1 MSANDKGADM
11 SPSAKF
17 WTSVVAAGVVG
28 ALVGGG
34 VVWATQ
40 QQPPEKNTANS
51 QQLDDMRTLIDQK
64 DVLIAG
70 LTEKYNA
77 AVASDSVSPTVT
89 PDATAAS
96 TSARQFAFVKDVTV
110 SGGTYTVVADY
121 AQFLTGT
128 AAAASA
134 SAHGDE
140 SPPPN
145 DYYIANDN
153 KKLRKLP
160 VKAGI
165 KVTLTALD
173 DGTSDPEGYK
183 VSLSKWSG
191 YYAAP
196 TQDTGGITDG
206 PYWITVT
213 NGVITKIEEQ
223 YTP

>member
-1 MSANDKGADM
+1 M
-11 SPSAKF
+11 SPTAKF
-17 WTSVVAAGVVG
+17 WTSVIAAGLVG
-28 ALVGGG
+28 AMIGGG
-34 VVWATQ
+34 LVWATQ
-40 QQPPEKNTANS
+40 QGAPEPSTTGTD
-51 QQLDDMRTLIDQK
+51 QLDTLRAQVAEKETLI
-64 DVLIAG
+64 AT

-77 AVASDSVSPTVT
+77 AVASGTVVPT
-89 PDATAAS
+89 ATAEVPTAS
-96 TSARQFAFVKDVTV
+96 RTTKQFTFVKNVTV
-110 SGGTYTVVADY
+110 SGGKTEVVADY
-121 AQFLTGT
+121 AQYLTGT

-153 KKLRKLP
+153 KKLRTLP
-160 VKAGI
+160 VKSGI

-183 VSLSKWSG
+183 VSLAKWAG

-196 TQDTGGITDG
+196 TEDSGGITGG
-206 PYWITVT
+206 PYWFTITDGVVT
-213 NGVITKIEEQ
+213 AITEQ

>member
-1 MSANDKGADM
+1 M
-11 SPSAKF
+11 SPRAKF

-34 VVWATQ
+34 IIWATQ
-40 QQPPEKNTANS
+40 QQKTPAVAPVNS
-51 QQLDDMRTLIDQK
+51 EQLDEMRALIDQK
-64 DVLIAG
+64 DILIAG

-77 AVASDSVSPTVT
+77 AVASSSVSATTT
-89 PDATAAS
+89 PPDTAAS
-96 TSARQFAFVKDVTV
+96 TSARQFSFVKDVTE
-110 SGGTYTVVADY
+110 SGGTYAVVADY
-121 AQFLTGT
+121 AQFLTGA

-145 DYYIANDN
+145 DYYIANDT
-153 KKLRKLP
+153 KKLRTLP
-160 VKAGI
+160 VKSGI
-165 KVTLTALD
+165 KVVLTALD

-183 VSLSKWSG
+183 VSLEKWAG

-196 TQDTGGITDG
+196 TADTGSITGGPYWLTITDG
-206 PYWITVT
+206 VVT
-213 NGVITKIEEQ
+213 AIAEQ

>member
-1 MSANDKGADM
+1 M

-34 VVWATQ
+34 IVWATQ
-40 QQPPEKNTANS
+40 QQQTPELNPTNS
-51 QQLDDMRTLIDQK
+51 QQLDEMRALIDQK
-64 DVLIAG
+64 DVLIAS

-77 AVASDSVSPTVT
+77 TVASGSVPPTST
-89 PDATAAS
+89 PGTPAVS
-96 TSARQFAFVKDVTV
+96 TPTRQFTFIKDVTV

-121 AQFLTGT
+121 AQFLTGA

-153 KKLRKLP
+153 KKVRRLP
-160 VKAGI
+160 VKSGI
-165 KVTLTALD
+165 QVTLTALD

-183 VSLSKWSG
+183 VSLSKWFG

-196 TQDTGGITDG
+196 TEDTGGITDG
-206 PYWITVT
+206 PYWITIAD
-213 NGVITKIEEQ
+213 GVITKIEEQ